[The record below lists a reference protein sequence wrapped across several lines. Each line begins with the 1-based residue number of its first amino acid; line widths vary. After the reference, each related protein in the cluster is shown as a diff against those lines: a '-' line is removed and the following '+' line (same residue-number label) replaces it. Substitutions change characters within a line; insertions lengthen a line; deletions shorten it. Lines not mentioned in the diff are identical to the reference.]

1 MVLLHAG
8 AGPMDPTRAGVA
20 AAVAKL
26 RAIGRQAHRLLAG
39 GGDAASV
46 ASFCCRQMEREPR
59 FNAGIGSAL
68 QADGVARLSA
78 ALMDGR
84 RQTFS
89 GVVNASYLSH
99 PSELALA
106 LQRRRAR
113 VIASPAVELLA
124 RQLGMPLSANLTER
138 RVRRWVSAL
147 KGKQFHAFAG
157 EQRGGAVP
165 PADTVGCLVRN
176 AAGRLV
182 AASSTGGRGF
192 EFPGRVS
199 DSCTVAGTYASKYAA
214 VAATGVGEQIVDDAL
229 ASRLEAR
236 VRDGMSLADA
246 SGRCFREAV
255 RRKRAYGWVALSPRQ
270 WSVAHTTAAMPYVVI
285 GGRGTRSA
293 VLSSSLDHI

>member
-1 MVLLHAG
+1 
-8 AGPMDPTRAGVA
+8 MDPTRANLAVT
-20 AAVAKL
+20 VAKL
-26 RAIGRQAHRLLAG
+26 KTIARQAHRMLVDG
-39 GGDAASV
+39 NDAAVV
-46 ASFCCRQMEREPR
+46 ASFCCRRMEAEPC
-59 FNAGIGSAL
+59 FNAGVGSAL

-106 LQRRRAR
+106 LQRRQAR

-138 RVRRWVSAL
+138 RVQRWVAAL
-147 KGKQFHAFAG
+147 KAKGFRPFAG
-157 EQRGGAVP
+157 ERRKGPLP
-165 PADTVGCLVRN
+165 PADTVGCVVRS
-176 AAGRLV
+176 AAGRLL

-229 ASRLEAR
+229 ASRLETR
-236 VRDGMSLADA
+236 VRDGMSLTEA
-246 SGRCFREAV
+246 SRRCFREAV
-255 RRKRAYGWVALSPRQ
+255 GRKRAYGWLAASPDE
-270 WSVAHTTAAMPYVVI
+270 WCVAHTTAAMPYVVI
-285 GGRGTRSA
+285 GRRGAGGA
-293 VLSSSLDHI
+293 VLSSSLDAK